1 MKYSI
6 IEQEARMLTNPDVID
21 STFPELLEYAGRVC
35 TATEHKA
42 GKDSYAFIKK
52 LLNSKHMSVLEHCC
66 VTVEL
71 TTSRAITHQIVRH
84 RIAAYSQQS
93 MRYVKYT
100 VGDRLA
106 FIKPHDF
113 EEWDIRARWQW
124 QATVDYISKCYQ
136 KLVDVPLPAEQARGI
151 LPHDTATK
159 LIATWNLR
167 ELLHILYDPTCG
179 RMANKHAQPQV
190 RDLMTKLHTDMQRSS
205 FLKWLFETYETTNNN
220 DQKQ

>member
-35 TATEHKA
+35 TATEHKT
-42 GKDSYAFIKK
+42 GNDSKAFIKK

-106 FIKPHDF
+106 FIKPHNFKEWEPVNQFSWEIAMQEAADRYDKLIF
-113 EEWDIRARWQW
+113 EG
-124 QATVDYISKCYQ
+124 
-136 KLVDVPLPAEQARGI
+136 LPAEQARGI

-167 ELLHILYDPTCG
+167 ELLHVLYDPTCG

-220 DQKQ
+220 E